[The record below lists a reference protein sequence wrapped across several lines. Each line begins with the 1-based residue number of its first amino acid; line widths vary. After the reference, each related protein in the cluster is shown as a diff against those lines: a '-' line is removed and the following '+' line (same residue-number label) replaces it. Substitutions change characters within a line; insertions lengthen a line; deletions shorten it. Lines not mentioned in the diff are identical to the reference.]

1 MKSLTLFPEKAYNRK
16 TMDKKK
22 ILIVEDEE
30 VMLDAISEAFVNQ
43 EFTILSA
50 NDGEEGL
57 AVSLKEH
64 PDLILLDILMPKMDG
79 MIMLQKLRQDEWG
92 KQVPVIILTN
102 VKPNSSSVIN
112 SVLQTEP
119 AYYLVKSDVKLE
131 GIVGKIKEVLKMN

>member
-1 MKSLTLFPEKAYNRK
+1 
-16 TMDKKK
+16 MDKKK

-30 VMLDAISEAFVNQ
+30 IMQKAISEAFANQ
-43 EFTILSA
+43 EFTTLTA

-57 AVSLKEH
+57 SVSLREH

-102 VKPNSSSVIN
+102 VNPNSSSVIN
-112 SVLQTEP
+112 SVLQNEP

-131 GIVGKIKEVLKMN
+131 GIVDKVKEVLKIKD